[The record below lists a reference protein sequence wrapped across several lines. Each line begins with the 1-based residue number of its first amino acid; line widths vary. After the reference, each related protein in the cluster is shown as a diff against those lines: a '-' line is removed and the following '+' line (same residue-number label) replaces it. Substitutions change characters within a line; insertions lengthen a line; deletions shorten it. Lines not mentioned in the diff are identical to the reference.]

1 MESFRFYRV
10 YCSKCNKDVKRKMS
24 WKKYLK
30 YMSFDGHSE
39 GYHNI
44 PIELT
49 NKVPTKC
56 PFGHPIKENLTVM
69 ITYSNK

>member
-1 MESFRFYRV
+1 
-10 YCSKCNKDVKRKMS
+10 MS

-69 ITYSNK
+69 ITDSNK